1 MDGKTDRNPEW
12 MPLFCVGVGEKWN
25 QEKRK
30 RATSAEKTAALSPV
44 SDEGRVG
51 HKNELVAR

>member
-1 MDGKTDRNPEW
+1 

-51 HKNELVAR
+51 HKSELAAR